1 MFLCV
6 FNICP
11 SLFTLPLRPLTP
23 SLPLSI
29 RASFVPVPQCVVT
42 SDLTWVQSYGIKNT
56 TAGCHQTRRC
66 VCACPRARVSG
77 PPSVSASFRW
87 FCQPLAHENPNGKS
101 ISDSRETF
109 HAHILPSCHREKGRG
124 QSCQSCDMAFVS
136 FYQSFR
142 ESGQKVGSPERFCA
156 QWRQTHTRVWD
167 GVSRAHNGRFKRN
180 RTACYGQNMEPNQ
193 YQFIHSFIYSIFSV
207 LKTLYNLGSSYLS
220 IFRKPQLLISI

>member
-29 RASFVPVPQCVVT
+29 RASFVPVSQCVVT

-66 VCACPRARVSG
+66 VSVCPRARVSG
-77 PPSVSASFRW
+77 RVARP
-87 FCQPLAHENPNGKS
+87 QPLDVWMCPAVGFCTVSLILPTTHAWEPNGKS
-101 ISDSRETF
+101 ISDAMETF
-109 HAHILPSCHREKGRG
+109 HAHILSSCHRERGRG

-136 FYQSFR
+136 FYQSFQ
-142 ESGQKVGSPERFCA
+142 ESRQKVGSPPRFCA
-156 QWRQTHTRVWD
+156 RWRQTHTRVWD
-167 GVSRAHNGRFKRN
+167 GVSRAHDGRFKRN
-180 RTACYGQNMEPNQ
+180 ITACYRQNMKPNQ
-193 YQFIHSFIYSIFSV
+193 YSFIYLIFGT
-207 LKTLYNLGSSYLS
+207 LKT
-220 IFRKPQLLISI
+220 